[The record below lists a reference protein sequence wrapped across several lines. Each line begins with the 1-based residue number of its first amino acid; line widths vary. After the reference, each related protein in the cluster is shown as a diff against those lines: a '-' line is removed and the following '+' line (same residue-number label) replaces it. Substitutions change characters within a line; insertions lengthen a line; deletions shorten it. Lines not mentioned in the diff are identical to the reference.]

1 MRYDNDDDNGWNE
14 DNDHQV
20 DDDDNDDNKEDY
32 VQVSGLAI
40 NTRFIVCQY
49 WVQPEIGQ
57 LLTHSVSN
65 CQNFHI
71 VANS

>member
-1 MRYDNDDDNGWNE
+1 MMTTMITIIDNDDDDNGWND
-14 DNDHQV
+14 DNDHKN
-20 DDDDNDDNKEDY
+20 DDDEYDNKEDY

-57 LLTHSVSN
+57 LLYSSF
-65 CQNFHI
+65 CC
-71 VANS
+71 